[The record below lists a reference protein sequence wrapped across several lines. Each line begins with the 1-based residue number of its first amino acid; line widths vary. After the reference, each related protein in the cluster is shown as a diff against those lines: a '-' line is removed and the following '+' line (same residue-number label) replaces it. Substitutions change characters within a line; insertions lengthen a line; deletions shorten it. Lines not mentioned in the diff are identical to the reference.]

1 MRLAETIWTG
11 LDCCGERQ
19 LRITIVTI
27 LGLEQETGFSFYIII
42 ISIAATHVIDPF
54 VGFQLAGPGQCLV
67 LYPCHRS
74 RQLAIMKIFC
84 EGNQP
89 VNDDGGFAVPT
100 WYRIRR
106 SRAANRGLCRCT
118 FVPWTVLAELCSPS
132 SSYTSLF
139 HAVLARKVVYC
150 SLCLCEDEE

>member
-1 MRLAETIWTG
+1 M
-11 LDCCGERQ
+11 
-19 LRITIVTI
+19 I

-74 RQLAIMKIFC
+74 RQLVIMKIFC

-100 WYRIRR
+100 WCRIRG
-106 SRAANRGLCRCT
+106 SRAANCGLCRCT
-118 FVPWTVLAELCSPS
+118 LCLGLCILSGARHRHLILRSFTPYWQERQCTVLC
-132 SSYTSLF
+132 
-139 HAVLARKVVYC
+139 VYVKMRNEVC
-150 SLCLCEDEE
+150 PVQLTD